1 MKTLSLRRTV
11 FLAIG
16 ILVAAMILL
25 STRLFGVT
33 A

>member
-1 MKTLSLRRTV
+1 MKTLNLRRTL

-25 STRLFGVT
+25 TTSVFGM